1 MKLKMTGHDRTTMR
15 YVSAEELK
23 RVSDGNSMGYFK
35 SDIDWNDSDDPIV
48 VTIVNT
54 TYINKTLTG
63 QQKKDVETH
72 EKKHFDDFKGLAEQV
87 KKEIDAALKAG
98 RDPQIQDRID
108 WLIYDRCRKSATFH
122 RQTSGYSVEICF
134 QPSSTRPT

>member
-1 MKLKMTGHDRTTMR
+1 MKLKMTGHEKTTMR

-35 SDIDWNDSDDPIV
+35 SDIDWNDSADPIV

-54 TYINKTLTG
+54 TYINRTLTG
-63 QQKKDVETH
+63 QKKNDVEAH
-72 EKKHFDDFKGLAEQV
+72 EKKHFADFKGLAEQM

-98 RDPQIQDRID
+98 RDPQMQDRMD
-108 WLIYDRCRKSATFH
+108 WLVYDRCRKSATFH
-122 RQTSGYSVEICF
+122 RQTADYSCLLYTS
-134 QPSSTRPT
+134 PSPRD